1 MIDFKKKMQE
11 LEKLEGKDSSD
22 YLEDDFPVI
31 SQKKKKLR
39 NYIIAVIVVA
49 LIFSGKIIMSSQN
62 ATSWLPGINF
72 FNRLL
77 NFVPIAEK
85 QLEGEKED
93 RINILLLG
101 VGGETHEAGNLTD
114 TIIIASLKPSTKQV
128 SLVSL
133 PRDLVSP
140 LNGWRKINSVNAY
153 AEKENP
159 GSGGEETAKSIG
171 ELFQIPI
178 HYYIRIDFNG
188 FEKIIDELG
197 GVEINVENSFTDYS
211 YPVRGQENNPDY
223 YARFENL
230 TFTTGPTKMDGELA
244 LKYARSRHAAGI
256 EGSDFAR
263 ARRQQLLLEAIKN
276 KLLSHQTLL
285 NPVTIGKLINELNK
299 NLTTN
304 LSAWELLRLWDI
316 SKDID
321 RNQIINKVLNDGPD
335 NYLVAGKGQDGAY
348 ILTPRTGNFSE
359 IRNMLR
365 DLFNDAN
372 SYSQEEDNNIQEV
385 SNGTSIFIANG
396 TWIAGLAGRTSE
408 LLKQSNFSITG
419 TGNAI
424 ERNYEQSV
432 VYDLT
437 SGEKNE
443 ELIALKKA
451 TGATQAFNSPDWLEE
466 YRSGQNKSD
475 FILIL
480 GTDANR

>member
-11 LEKLEGKDSSD
+11 LDRLEGKDSSD
-22 YLEDDFPVI
+22 DLEDDLINI
-31 SQKKKKLR
+31 SQKKKKIR
-39 NYIIAVIVVA
+39 NYIIAVVVVA
-49 LIFSGKIIMSSQN
+49 LVFSGKIIMSSQN
-62 ATSWLPGINF
+62 ATSWMPGINF

-85 QLEGEKED
+85 HLEGEED
-93 RINILLLG
+93 DRVNILLLG

-128 SLVSL
+128 SMVSL
-133 PRDLVSP
+133 PRDLISP
-140 LNGWRKINSVNAY
+140 LNGWRKINSINAY
-153 AEKENP
+153 AEKDDP
-159 GSGGEETAKSIG
+159 GSGGEKTAESIG
-171 ELFQIPI
+171 ELLQLPI
-178 HYYIRIDFNG
+178 HYYIRVDFNG

-197 GVEINVENSFTDYS
+197 GVQINVENSFTDYM
-211 YPVRGQENNPDY
+211 YPIRGREDDPDY
-223 YARFENL
+223 YSRFEKL
-230 TFTTGPTKMDGELA
+230 SFTAGPTKMDGELA

-285 NPVTIGKLINELNK
+285 NPVTIGKLVNELNK

-321 RNQIINKVLNDGPD
+321 RSQIINKVLNDAPD

-359 IRNMLR
+359 IRTMLR
-365 DLFNDAN
+365 DIFNNLDN
-372 SYSQEEDNNIQEV
+372 YSKTDSRSQNINEAA
-385 SNGTSIFIANG
+385 SLFIANG
-396 TWIAGLAGRTSE
+396 TWITGLAGRTSGT
-408 LLKQSNFSITG
+408 LKEANFSIIG

-437 SGEKNE
+437 TGGKNE
-443 ELIALKKA
+443 ALTALKKI

-466 YRSGQNKSD
+466 YKSGENKSD
-475 FILIL
+475 FLLIL

>member
-11 LEKLEGKDSSD
+11 MEKLEGIDSSD
-22 YLEDDFPVI
+22 NLEDELLVI
-31 SQKKKKLR
+31 SQKKKKFR
-39 NYIIAVIVVA
+39 NYLIAVIVVA
-49 LIFSGKIIMSSQN
+49 LIFSGKIIMSSQS

-72 FNRLL
+72 FNRIL

-85 QLEGEKED
+85 QLEGEEED

-128 SLVSL
+128 AMISL

-140 LNGWRKINSVNAY
+140 LNGWRKINSINAY

-159 GSGGEETAKSIG
+159 GTGGEETSKSIG
-171 ELFQIPI
+171 ELLQIPI
-178 HYYIRIDFNG
+178 HYYVRVDFNG

-197 GVEINVENSFTDYS
+197 GVEIEVENSFTDYM
-211 YPVRGQENNPDY
+211 YPIRGEEENPNY
-223 YARFENL
+223 YARFEKL
-230 TFTTGPTKMDGELA
+230 SFTAGPTKMDGKLA
-244 LKYARSRHAAGI
+244 LKYARSRHALGL

-263 ARRQQLLLEAIKN
+263 AKRQQLLLEAIKN

-304 LSAWELLRLWDI
+304 ISAWELLRLWDMF
-316 SKDID
+316 KDVD
-321 RNQIINKVLNDGPD
+321 RGQIINKVLNDAPD

-348 ILTPRTGNFSE
+348 ILTPKTGNFSE
-359 IRNMLR
+359 IRNMIR
-365 DLFNDAN
+365 GLFD
-372 SYSQEEDNNIQEV
+372 SYDNYLEPDSSSTVINEEA
-385 SNGTSIFIANG
+385 SLFITNG
-396 TWIAGLAGRTSE
+396 TWIAGLAGKTSE
-408 LLKQSNFSITG
+408 TLKQANFSITG

-432 VYDLT
+432 IYDLT
-437 SGEKNE
+437 SGAKNE
-443 ELIALKKA
+443 ALTLIRKI

-466 YRSGQNKSD
+466 YKSGQNKSD
-475 FILIL
+475 FLLIL
-480 GTDANR
+480 GTDANK